1 MSSGSFNINNL
12 NSFISQASQ
21 AITCNSDCQ
30 KQKTAEQLQKT
41 YLDAQVNLATASNQV
56 QTAQKNY
63 VEFTEGELAYNNL
76 NDQQLSEKAELI
88 SGEFQNNFNEEY
100 AKIESKINTYSSLL
114 INLNNVKELHERY
127 KTENIDLFNDLKNN
141 TSDVL
146 TNERKTYYEEQGID
160 NLKFWYFYFL
170 MTVYVIF
177 VICFAA
183 FSFIYPSQLNWKIRL
198 AILIGLIILPF
209 ISSYLLNLVLIFIH
223 YIYEFMPKNTHLTL

>member
-1 MSSGSFNINNL
+1 L

-30 KQKTAEQLQKT
+30 KQKTTEQLQKT

-76 NDQQLSEKAELI
+76 NDQQLSEKAEII
-88 SGEFQNNFNEEY
+88 SGQFQNNFNEEY
-100 AKIESKINTYSSLL
+100 AKIESEINTYSSLL
-114 INLNNVKELHERY
+114 INLNNVKELYERY
-127 KTENIDLFNDLKNN
+127 KTENVDLFDDLKNN

-209 ISSYLLNLVLIFIH
+209 ISSYLLNLVLSFIH
-223 YIYEFMPKNTHLTL
+223 YIYEFMPKNTHLSM